1 MTPKAAITTQFPNGR
16 QEPYIMSRL
25 STFPWLALTA
35 GVATLLNV
43 AQASDNNSET
53 SGVEKSTFGKLPDGR
68 IVEVYRLTNANGI
81 TMRVINY
88 GGIIVSLKTPDA
100 QGNFEDIVLGFNSL
114 EGYLSDTYRQA
125 NPYFGAIIGRYGN
138 RIAGGKF
145 TLNGTD
151 YQLATN
157 DGNNHLHGGDKGFD
171 QVLWNAKPFEDENGV
186 GVILSYISP
195 DGEEGY
201 PGELETEVTYTLTD
215 ADELDITYRATA
227 TKPTPVNLTQHS
239 YFNLDGEGSGS
250 VLDHYLMLNA
260 EAFTPVNDN
269 LIPTGEIR
277 PVDGTPFDFTEPTP
291 IGERIEQDN
300 QQLTFGKGYD
310 HNFVLK
316 RESPQSDELV
326 LAARVWEPDSG
337 RVLEVETTEPG
348 IQFYSGNFL
357 DGQLT
362 GKQGETYGHRSGFAL
377 ETQHFP
383 NSPNQ
388 EKFPPT
394 ILRPGETYRS
404 HTIYRFSA
412 QPSLGE

>member
-1 MTPKAAITTQFPNGR
+1 
-16 QEPYIMSRL
+16 MSRL